1 MMSDVGIKVKALVS
15 IKNGRTWQMPGSVF
29 PVSAKDFDY
38 LVNLIPPRVIRITD
52 DSSID
57 EVVVIKEEKSLDLLL
72 IDGCS
77 EEIAEKLIK
86 AGYSSSLLVAIADL
100 KNLSKIDGISK
111 GLAKTLIKN
120 AQSLNSQSL
129 VEVND

>member
-1 MMSDVGIKVKALVS
+1 MMSEIGIKVKALVS

-29 PVSAKDFDY
+29 PVSEKDFDY
-38 LVNLIPPRVIRITD
+38 LNTLNPPRVIRITD

-57 EVVVIKEEKSLDLLL
+57 EVVVVKEEKSFDLSL